1 MSLSGCYHWPA
12 KMRRRLRL
20 GGGPSPETPV
30 HSSSSSQSPLSRPSS
45 SSSAWPCPAGSL
57 LAAPPPGRALHRF
70 SGNVTI
76 RKSYREKTVSIEC
89 GGKTEKNITLLMN
102 RYAITTIGC
111 YSRTGFSK
119 LGCGNV
125 LQIWNINLKTQ
136 GTLQVNIFGQ
146 RGSVEKSFGIPAL
159 EHVSYNSMRLD
170 LWICVQITITL

>member
-1 MSLSGCYHWPA
+1 
-12 KMRRRLRL
+12 MRRRLRL

-45 SSSAWPCPAGSL
+45 SSSAWPCLAGSL

-70 SGNVTI
+70 SGNVTL

-102 RYAITTIGC
+102 RYAITAIGC
-111 YSRTGFSK
+111 YSRTGFPK

-125 LQIWNINLKTQ
+125 LHFRNINLKTQ
-136 GTLQVNIFGQ
+136 GTLRKYFWSKRFG
-146 RGSVEKSFGIPAL
+146 
-159 EHVSYNSMRLD
+159 
-170 LWICVQITITL
+170 